1 MATALISLIY
11 TAVRIGEKAKI
22 TAITSNGQA
31 QTAGLKVLDVSK
43 GKPILTV
50 MSEILYKRVEEGK

>member
-1 MATALISLIY
+1 M
-11 TAVRIGEKAKI
+11 RIGEKVKI